1 MEISVLIH
9 KDVGSVYGVT
19 VPALPGCF
27 SWGDTIDDAL
37 KNTREAVHAHLSTLI
52 SEGMPI
58 TFVHAPPPNS
68 TDDSAEEG
76 IWAMVDIDMSEF
88 ESAFAAVR

>member
-37 KNTREAVHAHLSTLI
+37 KNTREAIHAHLSTMI
-52 SEGMPI
+52 IEGMPI
-58 TFVHAPPPNS
+58 SFVHAPPHEPT
-68 TDDSAEEG
+68 TDPAEE
-76 IWAMVDIDMSEF
+76 IWATVVIDMSEF

>member
-9 KDVGSVYGVT
+9 KNVGSVYGVT

-37 KNTREAVHAHLSTLI
+37 KNTREAIHAHLSTMI

-58 TFVHAPPPNS
+58 SFIHAPPHDS
-68 TDDSAEEG
+68 TADPAEEG
-76 IWAMVDIDMSEF
+76 VWATVDIDTSEF
-88 ESAFAAVR
+88 ESSFAAFR